1 MFIESQCIYHFTY
14 NYSLPRALVK
24 SISFINSVL
33 FRRNEVWIECL
44 ETAEPDV
51 AAVVAEDDQRPPP
64 IFIDFKNV
72 EAAEAA
78 AEVVEKETAVTAVE
92 VDPKNAAEAGTA
104 AEIAAVAE
112 TAAAAEVETADA

>member
-1 MFIESQCIYHFTY
+1 MFIESHCIYHFTY

-78 AEVVEKETAVTAVE
+78 AEAGAGAVSG
-92 VDPKNAAEAGTA
+92 AGTGGWL
-104 AEIAAVAE
+104 
-112 TAAAAEVETADA
+112 TGMGHLS